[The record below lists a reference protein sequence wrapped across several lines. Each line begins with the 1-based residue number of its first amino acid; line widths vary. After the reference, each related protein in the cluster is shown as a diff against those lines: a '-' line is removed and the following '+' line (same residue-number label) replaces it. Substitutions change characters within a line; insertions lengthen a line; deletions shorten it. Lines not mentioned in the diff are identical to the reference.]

1 MTTNKNQKGNYARVN
16 GLDLYYELHGSGQPL
31 VVLPGSFYTIEA
43 MGELVPQ
50 LATTRQVIAVEL
62 QGQGHTA
69 DIDRSLSFE
78 LMADDI
84 AALIASLGLEQ
95 ADLFGYSLGGGV
107 ALQTAIRHP
116 EVVRKLALASTAF
129 KREGWYPEDLATLDA
144 ISTEAFAGTPI
155 HTAYL
160 QTSPVP
166 EAWPTL
172 VAKVR
177 QLVTSDYDWTAGV
190 AALKAPTLILVGDA
204 DGLRLT
210 HVVEFFSLLG
220 GGQGDGDLSGL
231 PRSSLA
237 VLPATTHVGP
247 APPYHGILTRTHLL
261 PILTEF
267 LDAPMPDG

>member
-1 MTTNKNQKGNYARVN
+1 MSTNQNQKGNYVRVN

-50 LATTRQVIAVEL
+50 LATTCQVIAVEL
-62 QGQGHTA
+62 QGHGHTA
-69 DIDRSLSFE
+69 DIDRPLSYE
-78 LMADDI
+78 SMADDI

-116 EVVRKLALASTAF
+116 EVVRKLALASTVF
-129 KREGWYPEDLATLDA
+129 KRDGWYPEDLATMAA
-144 ISTEAFAGTPI
+144 ISAEGFAGTPI
-155 HTAYL
+155 HEAYL

-166 EAWPTL
+166 EAWPTF

-177 QLVTSDYDWTAGV
+177 QLVTSDYDWTEGV

-204 DGLRLT
+204 DGVRLT
-210 HVVEFFSLLG
+210 HVVEFFGLLG
-220 GGQGDGDLSGL
+220 GGKGDGDLSGL
-231 PRSSLA
+231 PRSRLS
-237 VLPATTHVGP
+237 VLPATTHVGW

-267 LDAPMPDG
+267 LATPMPDG